1 MLRVGLRLL
10 ALSVPLFLIGFASLS
25 SGWFEVVRL
34 IGVAC
39 LVVGVLLLLV
49 NYVRTPDPGES

>member
-1 MLRVGLRLL
+1 MLRLGLRLL

-34 IGVAC
+34 VGVAC
-39 LVVGVLLLLV
+39 LLSGMALLLV
-49 NYVRTPDPGES
+49 NYVRTPDPDES